1 MTCGDW
7 ESLPAARALDAS
19 TLEAACARFLG
30 WRGGGRSKNSI
41 RSDAP
46 TDSAPHTPTPSL
58 PPTLAA
64 ASSAPVGESA
74 PAQPSSSSASTPP
87 ITPWWE
93 NHDPLP
99 NVLSVHSLDDLLTAL
114 ATAGDRLVVV
124 DFFAS
129 WCRACRGVFP
139 KVIAAAAARPDILF
153 VKCEFEENKAVA
165 RVMGVKALPTFQF
178 FRGPDGRLESL
189 TAGPSKAAV
198 LTAAIERHSAPRCLL
213 GGDDTPAVGAPEL
226 VTYKASLGG

>member
-1 MTCGDW
+1 MPRTAH
-7 ESLPAARALDAS
+7 SSLDAPLHL
-19 TLEAACARFLG
+19 TR
-30 WRGGGRSKNSI
+30 
-41 RSDAP
+41 P
-46 TDSAPHTPTPSL
+46 TTHSHSL

-64 ASSAPVGESA
+64 TSSAPVDESA
-74 PAQPSSSSASTPP
+74 PAHPSPSASTPP
-87 ITPWWE
+87 TTPWWE
-93 NHDPLP
+93 RHDPLP
-99 NVLSVHSLDDLLTAL
+99 NVLTVHSLDDLLTAL

-139 KVIAAAAARPDILF
+139 KVIAAAAARPDILL
-153 VKCEFEENKAVA
+153 VKCEFEQNKAVA

-213 GGDDTPAVGAPEL
+213 GGDDTPAAGAPEL
-226 VTYKASLGG
+226 VTYKESLGGGQTE